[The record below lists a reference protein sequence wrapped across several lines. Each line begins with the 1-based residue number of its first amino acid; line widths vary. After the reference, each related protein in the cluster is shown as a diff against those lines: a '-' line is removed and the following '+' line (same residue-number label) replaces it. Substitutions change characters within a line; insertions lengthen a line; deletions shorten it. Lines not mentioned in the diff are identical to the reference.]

1 MQYFVYII
9 RCNDGS
15 YYTGHTKDVEK
26 RFELHKKGKGAQYTR
41 IHKPEKICYIE
52 NFMSRSEAM
61 KREQKIKK
69 LCHSKKQK
77 LILKKKFLPTNFK
90 QS

>member
-9 RCNDGS
+9 KCNDGS

-26 RFELHKKGKGAQYTR
+26 RFELHKKGKGARYTR

-52 NFMSRSEAM
+52 KFTNRSEAM

-69 LCHSKKQK
+69 LCHLKKQE
-77 LILKKKFLPTNFK
+77 LILKKKSFK
-90 QS
+90 AIL